1 MITFVK
7 DMPIRLTKK
16 KSFSKIL
23 KNYFSEQNETASL
36 EPLSEIIA
44 SLKREDLGVFTAYLK
59 DNHQITEH
67 LIYYIHNIFRN
78 KPFNLSLTEADILS
92 ENAFFPEFKKRLLNK
107 VLPPIENEDTIWYL
121 VDNVLVTPKKD
132 LEFFQ
137 NSSEEKMDELFL
149 LLRIDRLINDPHVKN
164 EMLFSLNILAW
175 RVIGNALD
183 VEVVKMAPEY
193 RNFDNPFLA
202 LQNELDELNAHFKE
216 NENFR
221 LSSTNEIYKQT
232 KVYLDQCLEFVNIAF
247 KNSSKYGIS
256 SKTNQSLLKIRQQL
270 QRMSDIM
277 KLFVIDEERDYL
289 INSKQL
295 FFNILK
301 YKSHKNNL
309 QDLVSDSTRLMSH
322 LITNHTAEM
331 GTHYITST
339 VKSYMNMFW
348 KAAGGGVIV
357 GALCVLKMLYSYI
370 PTSDFAQAFLFS
382 MNYAMGF
389 VMIYLMRFTL
399 ATKQPAMTAATMAKV
414 LSEGSNR
421 STYME
426 FAHVVSQLFRS
437 QFIAFVGNVLMSF
450 PVSLII
456 IYGLEILFKQNFA
469 FEKSGKLVHDLDPFQ
484 SKAIL
489 HASIAGVFL
498 FISGVISGN
507 ISNNSVFFQIPKRIA
522 KNPFINY
529 FFGQKIAKRL
539 SVYYSKNWAGIV
551 SNFWFGVFLGA
562 TAPIGLFLGLDL
574 DIRHITFAA
583 GNFALGLYGKDF
595 VVTSY
600 TFWISFVTVF
610 IIGFF
615 NFIVSFGLSMLL
627 AFRSRKVELSEAREI
642 FGEIFRYF
650 IKNPFRFFFPLRS
663 LLDEKSKKMIE
674 EVSTKSEGH

>member
-1 MITFVK
+1 MA
-7 DMPIRLTKK
+7 IRLTKK
-16 KSFSKIL
+16 DSFSTIL
-23 KNYFSEQNETASL
+23 KNYFSEQNETLSL
-36 EPLSEIIA
+36 EPLSEIVV
-44 SLKREDLGVFTAYLK
+44 SLKKDDLGVFTAYLK
-59 DNHQITEH
+59 DNEKIKEN
-67 LIYYIHNIFRN
+67 LIYYIHNIFKE

-92 ENAFFPEFKKRLLNK
+92 ENAFYPEFKKRILNK
-107 VLPPIENEDTIWYL
+107 ILPPIENENTIWYL

-132 LEFFQ
+132 LEFFH
-137 NSSEEKMDELFL
+137 NSPEDKMDELFRL
-149 LLRIDRLINDPHVKN
+149 LKIDKFINNQHVKN

-202 LQNELDELNAHFKE
+202 LQNELDVLNADFKE
-216 NENFR
+216 NPNFI
-221 LSSTNEIYKQT
+221 LSSTDEVYKQI

-270 QRMSDIM
+270 QRMSDII
-277 KLFVIDEERDYL
+277 KLFVIDEEKDYL

-295 FFNILK
+295 FFNVLK

-309 QDLVSDSTRLMSH
+309 QDLISDSTRLMSH

-339 VKSYMNMFW
+339 VGSYMKMFW
-348 KAAGGGVIV
+348 KASGGGVIV

-370 PTSDFAQAFLFS
+370 DTSDFAHAFLFS

-421 STYME
+421 SAYME

-437 QFIAFVGNVLMSF
+437 QFIAFVGNVLLSF

-456 IYGLEILFKQNFA
+456 IYSLEILFKQNFA
-469 FEKSGKLVHDLDPFQ
+469 FEKSTKLLYDLDPFQ

-539 SVYYSKNWAGIV
+539 SVYYSKNWAGII

-627 AFRSRKVELSEAREI
+627 AFRSRKVELNEAREI

-650 IKNPFRFFFPLRS
+650 VRNPFRFFFPLRS
-663 LLDEKSKKMIE
+663 RLDEKSKQMIQDI
-674 EVSTKSEGH
+674 STRSEDH

>member
-1 MITFVK
+1 MA
-7 DMPIRLTKK
+7 IRLIKK
-16 KSFSKIL
+16 DSFSTIL
-23 KNYFSEQNETASL
+23 KHYFSEKNDTLALQ
-36 EPLSEIIA
+36 PLSEIIS

-59 DNHQITEH
+59 DNEVIRRN
-67 LIYYIHNIFRN
+67 LVFYIHNVFKD

-92 ENAFFPEFKKRLLNK
+92 ENAFYPEFKKRILNK
-107 VLPPIENEDTIWYL
+107 VLPPIENENTIWYL
-121 VDNVLVTPKKD
+121 VDNVLVTPRKD
-132 LEFFQ
+132 LHFFQ
-137 NSSEEKMDELFL
+137 NSPEDKLDELFQL
-149 LLRIDRLINDPHVKN
+149 LEIDRFISNLHVKK
-164 EMLFSLNILAW
+164 ELLFSLNILAW

-183 VEVVKMAPEY
+183 VEVMKMAPEY

-202 LQNELDELNAHFKE
+202 LQNELDIINADFKE
-216 NENFR
+216 NPNFTFK
-221 LSSTNEIYKQT
+221 SSDEVYKQT
-232 KVYLDQCLEFVNIAF
+232 RIYLEQCLDFVTIAF

-256 SKTNQSLLKIRQQL
+256 GKTNQSLLKIRQQL
-270 QRMSDIM
+270 QRMSDIL

-289 INSKQL
+289 INSKNL
-295 FFNILK
+295 FFNILR

-309 QDLVSDSTRLMSH
+309 RDLVSDSTRLMSH
-322 LITNHTAEM
+322 LITNHTAET

-339 VKSYMNMFW
+339 LKAYMRMFW
-348 KAAGGGVIV
+348 KASGGGVIV

-370 PTSDFAQAFLFS
+370 PASDFAHAVLFS

-389 VMIYLMRFTL
+389 MMIYLMNFTL

-414 LSEGSNR
+414 LSDGNSRN
-421 STYME
+421 TYIE

-437 QFIAFVGNVLMSF
+437 QFIAFVGNVLLSF
-450 PVSLII
+450 PVAMII

-469 FEKSGKLVHDLDPFQ
+469 FEKSGRLLQDLAPFQ

-489 HASIAGVFL
+489 HACSACVFL

-507 ISNNSVFFQIPKRIA
+507 ISNNSVFYQIPKRIA

-529 FFGQKIAKRL
+529 FFGQRFAKQL
-539 SVYYSKNWAGIV
+539 SIYYSKNWAGIV

-595 VVTSY
+595 VISSY
-600 TFWISFVTVF
+600 AFWISFSTVF

-627 AFRSRKVELSEAREI
+627 AFRSRKVEIEEAREI

-650 IKNPFRFFFPLRS
+650 VRNPFRFFFPLKSR
-663 LLDEKSKKMIE
+663 LDERSKRMIDE
-674 EVSTKSEGH
+674 ITTGSTDH

>member
-1 MITFVK
+1 MA
-7 DMPIRLTKK
+7 IRLTKK
-16 KSFSKIL
+16 DNFSTIL
-23 KNYFSEQNETASL
+23 KNYFSEQNETLSL
-36 EPLSEIIA
+36 DPLSEIII
-44 SLKREDLGVFTAYLK
+44 SLKKDDLGVFTAYLK
-59 DNHQITEH
+59 DNEQIKEN
-67 LIYYIHNIFRN
+67 LIYYIHNIFKE

-92 ENAFFPEFKKRLLNK
+92 ENAFYPEFKKRVLNK
-107 VLPPIENEDTIWYL
+107 ILPPIENENTIWYL

-137 NSSEEKMDELFL
+137 NSPEDKMDELFR
-149 LLRIDRLINDPHVKN
+149 LLRIDKFINNRHVKN

-202 LQNELDELNAHFKE
+202 LQNELDILNADFKE
-216 NENFR
+216 NKDFK
-221 LSSTNEIYKQT
+221 LSSTDEVYKQI

-270 QRMSDIM
+270 QRMSDII
-277 KLFVIDEERDYL
+277 KLFVIDEEKDYL

-295 FFNILK
+295 FFNILR

-339 VKSYMNMFW
+339 VKSYMKMFW
-348 KAAGGGVIV
+348 KASGGGVIV

-370 PTSDFAQAFLFS
+370 DTSDFAHAFLFS

-437 QFIAFVGNVLMSF
+437 QFIAFVGNVLLSF

-469 FEKSGKLVHDLDPFQ
+469 FDKSTKLLYDLDPFQ

-539 SVYYSKNWAGIV
+539 SVYYSKNWAGII

-650 IKNPFRFFFPLRS
+650 IRNPFRFFFPLRS
-663 LLDEKSKKMIE
+663 LLDEKSKQMIQDI
-674 EVSTKSEGH
+674 STKSEGH

>member
-1 MITFVK
+1 MV
-7 DMPIRLTKK
+7 IRLLRKD
-16 KSFSKIL
+16 SFSIVL
-23 KNYFSEQNETASL
+23 KKYFSEENETLSL
-36 EPLSEIIA
+36 EPLSEIIM

-59 DNHQITEH
+59 DNSHIREN
-67 LIYYIHNIFRN
+67 LMVYIRN
-78 KPFNLSLTEADILS
+78 VFEDRSFNLSLTEADILS

-107 VLPPIENEDTIWYL
+107 VLPPIENEKTVWYL

-137 NSSEEKMDELFL
+137 NSPEDKVDELFR
-149 LLRIDRLINDPHVKN
+149 LLRIDRFIDKIQVKK
-164 EMLFSLNILAW
+164 ELLFSLNILAW

-183 VEVVKMAPEY
+183 VEVMKMAPEY
-193 RNFDNPFLA
+193 KNFDNPFLA
-202 LQNELDELNAHFKE
+202 LQNELDILNANFK
-216 NENFR
+216 NDKDFK
-221 LSSTNEIYKQT
+221 LSSSDEIYKQT
-232 KVYLDQCLEFVNIAF
+232 KVYLEQCLDFVNIAF

-270 QRMSDIM
+270 NRMSDII
-277 KLFVIDEERDYL
+277 KLFVIDEEADYL

-309 QDLVSDSTRLMSH
+309 RDLVADSTRLMSH
-322 LITNHTAEM
+322 LITNHTAEV

-339 VKSYMNMFW
+339 FKSYMTMFW
-348 KAAGGGVIV
+348 KASGGGVIV

-370 PTSDFAQAFLFS
+370 PASDFAHAMLFS
-382 MNYAMGF
+382 FNYAMGF

-414 LSEGSNR
+414 LSEGNNR
-421 STYME
+421 SIYRE

-437 QFIAFVGNVLMSF
+437 QFIAFVGNVLLSF
-450 PVSLII
+450 PVSLAI

-469 FEKSGKLVHDLDPFQ
+469 FEKSGKLLYDLDPFQ

-507 ISNNSVFFQIPKRIA
+507 IGNNSVFYQIPKRIA

-529 FFGQKIAKRL
+529 FFGQRIAMQL
-539 SVYYSKNWAGIV
+539 SLYYSKNWAGIV

-600 TFWISFVTVF
+600 TFWISFTTVF

-627 AFRSRKVELSEAREI
+627 AFRSRKVELNEAKEI
-642 FGEIFRYF
+642 FREIFRYF
-650 IKNPFRFFFPLRS
+650 VKNPFRFFFPLRS
-663 LLDEKSKKMIE
+663 MLDEKSKKMIQDI
-674 EVSTKSEGH
+674 STKSEGH

>member
-1 MITFVK
+1 MA
-7 DMPIRLTKK
+7 IRLLHKD
-16 KSFSKIL
+16 SFSTIL
-23 KNYFSEQNETASL
+23 KKYFSDRNETLSL
-36 EPLSEIIA
+36 QPLSEIIS

-59 DNHQITEH
+59 DNERIKNN
-67 LIYYIHNIFRN
+67 LIYYINNVFRDR
-78 KPFNLSLTEADILS
+78 PFNLSLTEADILS
-92 ENAFFPEFKKRLLNK
+92 ENAFFPEFKKRILNK
-107 VLPPIENEDTIWYL
+107 VLPPVENENTIWYL

-132 LEFFQ
+132 LQFFQ
-137 NSSEEKMDELFL
+137 NSAEDKMDELFQL
-149 LLRIDRLINDPHVKN
+149 LEIDRFINNPHVKK
-164 EMLFSLNILAW
+164 ELLFSINILAW

-183 VEVVKMAPEY
+183 VEVMKMVPEY

-202 LQNELDELNAHFKE
+202 LQNELDVLNAEFKS
-216 NENFR
+216 NADFQ
-221 LSSTNEIYKQT
+221 LSSSSEIYKQT
-232 KVYLDQCLEFVNIAF
+232 KIYLEQCLEFVNIAF

-270 QRMSDIM
+270 QRMTDIVV
-277 KLFVIDEERDYL
+277 LFVVDEEKDYL
-289 INSKQL
+289 INSKHL
-295 FFNILK
+295 FFNIIK

-309 QDLVSDSTRLMSH
+309 RDLVSDSTRLMSH

-339 VKSYMNMFW
+339 FKAYMKMFW
-348 KAAGGGVIV
+348 KASGGGVIV
-357 GALCVLKMLYSYI
+357 GALCILKMLYSYV
-370 PTSDFAQAFLFS
+370 PASDFAHAFLFS

-414 LSEGSNR
+414 LSEGENKN
-421 STYME
+421 TYAE

-437 QFIAFVGNVLMSF
+437 QFIAFIGNVLLSF
-450 PVSLII
+450 PVSLLI

-469 FEKSGKLVHDLDPFQ
+469 FDKSTRLLHDLNPFD

-522 KNPFINY
+522 KNPFLNY
-529 FFGQKIAKRL
+529 FLGEKIAKRL
-539 SVYYSKNWAGIV
+539 SDYYSKNWAGIV

-595 VVTSY
+595 VVSSY

-610 IIGFF
+610 VIGFF
-615 NFIVSFGLSMLL
+615 NFAVSFGLSMLL
-627 AFRSRKVELSEAREI
+627 AFQSRKVEISEAKEI
-642 FGEIFRYF
+642 FKEIFSYF

-663 LLDEKSKKMIE
+663 RMDEKSKKMIE
-674 EVSTKSEGH
+674 DISIKSEGH

>member
-1 MITFVK
+1 MA
-7 DMPIRLTKK
+7 IRLTKK
-16 KSFSKIL
+16 DNFSTIL
-23 KNYFSEQNETASL
+23 KNYFSEQNETLSL
-36 EPLSEIIA
+36 EPLSEIVV
-44 SLKREDLGVFTAYLK
+44 SLKKDDLGVFTAYLK
-59 DNHQITEH
+59 DNQEIKEN
-67 LIYYIHNIFRN
+67 LIYYINNIFKE

-92 ENAFFPEFKKRLLNK
+92 ENAFYPEFKKRVLNK
-107 VLPPIENEDTIWYL
+107 ILPPIENENTIWYL

-137 NSSEEKMDELFL
+137 NSPEDKMDELFR
-149 LLRIDRLINDPHVKN
+149 LLRIDKFINNRHVKN

-202 LQNELDELNAHFKE
+202 LQNELDILNADFKE
-216 NENFR
+216 NPDFK
-221 LSSTNEIYKQT
+221 LSSTDEVYKQI

-270 QRMSDIM
+270 QRMSDII

-295 FFNILK
+295 FFNILR

-339 VKSYMNMFW
+339 VKSYMKMFW
-348 KAAGGGVIV
+348 KASGGGVIV

-370 PTSDFAQAFLFS
+370 DTSDFAHAFLFS

-437 QFIAFVGNVLMSF
+437 QFIAFVGNVLLSF

-469 FEKSGKLVHDLDPFQ
+469 FDKSTKLLYDLDPFQ

-539 SVYYSKNWAGIV
+539 SVYYSKNWAGII

-627 AFRSRKVELSEAREI
+627 AFRSRKVEMSEAREI

-650 IKNPFRFFFPLRS
+650 IRNPFRFFFPIRS
-663 LLDEKSKKMIE
+663 LLDEKSKQMIQDI
-674 EVSTKSEGH
+674 STKSEGH

>member
-1 MITFVK
+1 MA
-7 DMPIRLTKK
+7 IRLTKK
-16 KSFSKIL
+16 DSFSTIL
-23 KNYFSEQNETASL
+23 KTYFSDQNETLSL
-36 EPLSEIIA
+36 EPLSEIVV
-44 SLKREDLGVFTAYLK
+44 SLKKDDLGVFTAYLK
-59 DNHQITEH
+59 DNERIREN
-67 LIYYIHNIFRN
+67 LIYYIHNIFKK

-92 ENAFFPEFKKRLLNK
+92 ENAFYPEFKKRILNK
-107 VLPPIENEDTIWYL
+107 ILPPIENENTIWYL

-137 NSSEEKMDELFL
+137 NSPEDKMDELFR
-149 LLRIDRLINDPHVKN
+149 LLRIDRFINNQHVKN

-202 LQNELDELNAHFKE
+202 LQNELDILNADFKK
-216 NENFR
+216 NPDFK
-221 LSSTNEIYKQT
+221 LSSTDEVYKQT

-270 QRMSDIM
+270 QRMSDII
-277 KLFVIDEERDYL
+277 KLFVIDDEEDYL

-339 VKSYMNMFW
+339 VSSYMKMFW
-348 KAAGGGVIV
+348 KASGGGVIV

-370 PTSDFAQAFLFS
+370 DTSDFAHAFLFS

-437 QFIAFVGNVLMSF
+437 QFIAFVGNVLLSF

-469 FEKSGKLVHDLDPFQ
+469 FEKSTKLLYDLDPFQ

-595 VVTSY
+595 VVTPY

-627 AFRSRKVELSEAREI
+627 AFRSRKVELSEAKEI

-650 IKNPFRFFFPLRS
+650 IRNPFRFFFPLRS
-663 LLDEKSKKMIE
+663 RLDEKSKQMIQDI
-674 EVSTKSEGH
+674 STRSEGH

>member
-1 MITFVK
+1 MG
-7 DMPIRLTKK
+7 IRLIKK
-16 KSFSKIL
+16 DSFSTIL
-23 KNYFSEQNETASL
+23 KKYFAEENETLSL
-36 EPLSEIIA
+36 DPLSEIIT
-44 SLKREDLGVFTAYLK
+44 SLKKEDLGVFTAYLK
-59 DNHQITEH
+59 DNKTITNN
-67 LIYYIHNIFRN
+67 LTIYLRNIFKDRS
-78 KPFNLSLTEADILS
+78 FNLSLTEADILS
-92 ENAFFPEFKKRLLNK
+92 ENAFLPEFKKRLLNK
-107 VLPPIENEDTIWYL
+107 VLPPIENEKTVWYL

-132 LEFFQ
+132 LSFFQ
-137 NSSEEKMDELFL
+137 NSPEDKVDELFQL
-149 LLRIDRLINDPHVKN
+149 LKIDDFIKNPEVKK
-164 EMLFSLNILAW
+164 ELLFSVNILAW

-202 LQNELDELNAHFKE
+202 LQNELDVLNAEFKK
-216 NENFR
+216 NPDFQM
-221 LSSTNEIYKQT
+221 SSTDVLYKQT

-270 QRMSDIM
+270 QRMADTI
-277 KLFVIDEERDYL
+277 KLFVVDTEKDYL

-295 FFNILK
+295 FFNILR

-309 QDLVSDSTRLMSH
+309 RDLVSDSTRLMSH
-322 LITNHTAEM
+322 LITNHTAET

-339 VKSYMNMFW
+339 FKSYMKMFW
-348 KAAGGGVIV
+348 KASGGGVIV
-357 GALCVLKMLYSYI
+357 GALCILKMLYSYI
-370 PTSDFAQAFLFS
+370 PTSDFAHAFLFS

-389 VMIYLMRFTL
+389 VMIYLMHFTL

-414 LSEGSNR
+414 LSEGDNR
-421 STYME
+421 NTYTE

-437 QFIAFVGNVLMSF
+437 QFIAFIGNVLMSF
-450 PVSLII
+450 PVALAM

-469 FEKSGKLVHDLDPFQ
+469 FEKSGKLLHDLDPFQ

-489 HASIAGVFL
+489 HACIAGVFL

-507 ISNNSVFFQIPKRIA
+507 ISNNSVFYQIPKRIA
-522 KNPFINY
+522 KNPSINY
-529 FFGQKIAKRL
+529 FFGQRFAKQL
-539 SVYYSKNWAGIV
+539 SIYYSKNWAGII

-615 NFIVSFGLSMLL
+615 NFAVSFGLSMLL
-627 AFRSRKVELSEAREI
+627 AFRSRKVEIHEAREI
-642 FGEIFRYF
+642 FREIFRYF
-650 IKNPFRFFFPLRS
+650 IRNPFRFFFPLRS
-663 LLDEKSKKMIE
+663 RLDEKSKKMIE
-674 EVSTKSEGH
+674 EIATKSADH